1 MKGIFYMVTV
11 KDIAKASGV
20 SPSTVSI
27 ILNGKS
33 RERKISEKTCKK
45 VWDAVNTLGY
55 KPNIAARTLRDGAS
69 SGAYTI
75 ALYWANDFRTTMLSR
90 FLKGLSTAAADAEVP
105 YEITI
110 YPYNNDTLKDQAA
123 LLTGRRFHGAIIA
136 NASQKDMEFVKT
148 SLFPVPVVL
157 YNRALPGYCSV
168 TVDNYR
174 MGVLAAQALLGR
186 KKRSPWIL
194 SSRDTFPGMG
204 QRIEGFRDTFAA
216 SHIPV
221 SPEKYTEGE
230 NTPQDGA
237 RMTKEVLN
245 LDHSCDSI
253 YCLSDAIAMG
263 CLYTLNRAGKKIPA
277 DISVI
282 SIGNG
287 ENENA
292 MYATPSLSTVYLPME
307 DMACRCIQFL
317 LALLTGQPI
326 PDKAVTLDT
335 PLALR
340 ET

>member
-1 MKGIFYMVTV
+1 MVTV

-27 ILNGKS
+27 ILNGQS

-45 VWDAVNTLGY
+45 VWDAVSALGY
-55 KPNIAARTLRDGAS
+55 KPNIAARTLREGAAS
-69 SGAYTI
+69 SSYTI

-90 FLKGLSTAAADAEVP
+90 FLKGLSMAAADAAVP
-105 YEITI
+105 YEIII
-110 YPYNNDTLKDQAA
+110 YPYDNDTLKDQTA

-136 NASQKDMEFVKT
+136 NASQKDMEFVRD
-148 SLFPVPVVL
+148 SYFPVPVVL
-157 YNRALPGYCSV
+157 YNRSLPGYCSV

-174 MGVLAAQALLGR
+174 MGVLAAQALLDR
-186 KKRSPWIL
+186 KKRVPWIL
-194 SSRDTFPGMG
+194 SSQETFPGME
-204 QRIEGFRDTFAA
+204 QRLEGFKDSFA
-216 SHIPV
+216 SVLSPI
-221 SPEKYTEGE
+221 SPENYLGGE

-237 RMTKEVLN
+237 RMANQVLTSG
-245 LDHSCDSI
+245 HPCDSI

-263 CLYTLNRAGKKIPA
+263 CLYTLNREGIKIPE

-287 ENENA
+287 EKENA

-307 DMACRCIQFL
+307 DMACQCLKFL
-317 LALLTGQPI
+317 LAHLTGQPI
-326 PDKAVTLDT
+326 PEKNLTLDT
-335 PLALR
+335 PLTQR